1 MEVIEMAKA
10 RELVQ
15 QFKKGMGVLAEAMP
29 ETIPAMVNFM
39 GTAAKD
45 GALTYREKELIAIGV
60 ALYSR
65 CPECI
70 AVHCQKALEAGCTR
84 AEILEAAGM
93 ALVFGGGPA
102 LGSSATL
109 LLDCLDEF
117 DRK

>member
-1 MEVIEMAKA
+1 MTTA
-10 RELVQ
+10 REIIQ
-15 QFKKGMGVLAEAMP
+15 EFKRGMGALAEAMP

-39 GTAAKD
+39 GAAAKD
-45 GALTYREKELIAIGV
+45 GALTYREKELVAIGV

-70 AVHCQKALEAGCTR
+70 AVHCQKAFDAGCTR

-93 ALVFGGGPA
+93 AMVFGGGPV

-109 LLDCLDEF
+109 LLECLDEF
-117 DRK
+117 SKK